1 MIDVSIVLPVYNAE
15 GTPLVRTNA
24 MDNDGPLAQVFR

>member
-1 MIDVSIVLPVYNAE
+1 MIDVSIVLPVYSAE
-15 GTPLVRTNA
+15 GTLLVCTNA